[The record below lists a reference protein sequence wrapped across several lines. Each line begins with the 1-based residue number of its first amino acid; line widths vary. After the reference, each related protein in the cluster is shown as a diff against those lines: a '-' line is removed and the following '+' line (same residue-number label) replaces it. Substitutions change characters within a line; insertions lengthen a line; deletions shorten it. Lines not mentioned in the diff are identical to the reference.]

1 MKERKKILILGA
13 GPVGLIAGWLLSKKN
28 WEVKIFEKN
37 SMVGGMCRSWKWDK
51 FRLDTGPHI
60 FHTPD
65 KKLWKFWKKNF
76 GKLLIEGKFWAKNTY
91 NENFKKLYDYPL
103 SKEALNNFN
112 ISDKKKILKELNYL
126 KKNKISKA
134 KNFDEQVKAQVGP
147 TLAKMFFKNYP
158 EKIWGIST
166 EKMTA
171 EWAPKRIEFRNKTL
185 PFYRGQKAAVGKYG
199 TGSVY
204 EHIKKQIIKYKG
216 KIYLNHNVVE
226 LNHKDNYVNEIN
238 FKNAKNLKIDK
249 NTIILSSLP
258 ITLTSRLLGFT
269 SNLKF
274 RGVRTIY
281 ISVNQRRVLPKN
293 CNWIY
298 YSSKK
303 IIFNRISEHK
313 TMTKYIAPK
322 NETYLSAEIAY
333 TKGDA
338 IDQLSFQEIKS
349 IVEKDILKVGVIKNK
364 KDIKDFSENKED
376 FVYPVQFVNYKYELS
391 KNFSNISKF
400 RQIYSLGT
408 GGEFNYADSQI
419 LFHKTMDL
427 VNILCGRNSMQN
439 QVKKN
444 YASIQLNAKV
454 KLGSQ
459 LVGDEN
465 PPYIIAEAGLN
476 HNGSV
481 DLAKKLIDEAKKL
494 KCNAIKFQSFTA
506 KRRVSKEVKSVKYS
520 EQSDGLQENIFEMF
534 DRLSLSKEEHK
545 KIFKYAKLKNID
557 IFSTPFDEKSV
568 DLLEE
573 LNVKFYKIASV
584 DLVNLP
590 LIEKVGKTGKPVILS
605 TGMSNLG
612 TVEDAIERFKKTGNK
627 NLILLHCLSSY
638 PANESEMNLKAIKTL
653 KRNFNIPVGLSD
665 HYPGIEISLMALGL
679 GANIIERHF
688 TINKSFEG
696 PDHILSSEPKE
707 MKKLVDIAKNTTSIL
722 GDGQKIIQPSEY
734 VVINSQR
741 KSIYAVKNI
750 KTSEKLSRQNICIKG
765 PGGGILPKY
774 YEFLLKRKVK
784 KNISQDHPIQWDDI

>member
-1 MKERKKILILGA
+1 MKEREKILILGA
-13 GPVGLIAGWLLSKKN
+13 GPVGLISGWLLSKKN
-28 WEVKIFEKN
+28 WEVKVFEKN
-37 SMVGGMCRSWKWDK
+37 SIVGGMCRSWRWGK
-51 FRLDTGPHI
+51 FRVDTGPHI

-65 KKLWKFWKKNF
+65 KKLWRFWKKNF
-76 GKLLIEGKFWAKNTY
+76 GKFLVEGKFWAKNTY
-91 NENFKKLYDYPL
+91 NENFKKLYDYPF

-112 ISDKKKILKELNYL
+112 ISDKKKILKDLNDL
-126 KKNKISKA
+126 KKSKISKT
-134 KNFDEQVKAQVGP
+134 KNFNEHVKAQVGP
-147 TLAKMFFKNYP
+147 TLTKMFFKNYP

-171 EWAPKRIEFRNKTL
+171 EWAPKRIEFRNKIL
-185 PFYRGQKAAVGKYG
+185 PFYRGQKTAVGKYG

-204 EHIKKQIIKYKG
+204 EHIKDQIIKYRG

-238 FKNAKNLKIDK
+238 FKNGKSLKIDK
-249 NTIILSSLP
+249 NTIILSTLP

-281 ISVNQRRVLPKN
+281 ISVNKGRVLPKN

-333 TKGDA
+333 TKGDK
-338 IDQLSFQEIKS
+338 IDLLSFREIKS
-349 IVEKDILKVGVIKNK
+349 IVEKDILKVGVIQNR
-364 KDIKDFSENKED
+364 KDIKGFSENKED

-427 VNILCGRNSMQN
+427 VNILCDKDSMEN

-444 YASIQLNAKV
+444 YAKIRLNTKV

-481 DLAKKLIDEAKKL
+481 ELAKKLIDEAKKL
-494 KCNAIKFQSFTA
+494 KCNAIKFQSYTA
-506 KRRVSKEVKSVKYS
+506 KGRVSEKVKSVKYY

-534 DRLSLSKEEHK
+534 DRLSFSKETHK
-545 KIFKYAKLKNID
+545 KIFKYAKSKDID

-590 LIEKVGKTGKPVILS
+590 LIEKIGKIGKPVILS
-605 TGMSNLG
+605 TGMSSLG
-612 TVEDAIERFKKTGNK
+612 TVEEAIERFKKTGNK

-638 PANESEMNLKAIKTL
+638 PANENEMNLNAIKTL

-665 HYPGIEISLMALGL
+665 HYPGIEISLMALAL

-688 TINKSFEG
+688 TINKSFAG
-696 PDHILSSEPKE
+696 PDHIFSSEPE
-707 MKKLVDIAKNTTSIL
+707 ELKKLVDIARNSNSIL
-722 GDGQKIIQPSEY
+722 GNGEKIIQPSEY

-750 KTSEKLSRQNICIKG
+750 KTGQKLSQYNICIKG

-774 YEFLLKRKVK
+774 FELLLNRKAK
-784 KNISQDHPIQWDDI
+784 KDINHDHPIQWSDI